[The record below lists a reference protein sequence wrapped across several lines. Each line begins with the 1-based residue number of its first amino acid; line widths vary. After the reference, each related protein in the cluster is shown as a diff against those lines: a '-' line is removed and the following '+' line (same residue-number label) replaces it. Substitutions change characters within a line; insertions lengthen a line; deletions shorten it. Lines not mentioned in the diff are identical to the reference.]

1 MTVCANCTVE
11 LACVGVRIFSMTFL
25 LDFHVIQ
32 RFGNVYSAVCVGFEF
47 LFSHDFAIRRR

>member
-11 LACVGVRIFSMTFL
+11 LACVGLRIFSMTFL

-47 LFSHDFAIRRR
+47 